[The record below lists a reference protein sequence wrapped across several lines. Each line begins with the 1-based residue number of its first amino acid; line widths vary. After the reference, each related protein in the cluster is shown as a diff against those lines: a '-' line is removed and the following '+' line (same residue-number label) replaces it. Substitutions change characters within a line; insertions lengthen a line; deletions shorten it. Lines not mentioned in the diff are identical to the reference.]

1 MAKSVSNNIFNKNI
15 LTTKI
20 QLTPQEYNESI
31 DETILEKLKDKVEG
45 KCDSIGYI
53 KPDSV
58 KVVNR
63 GMGEI
68 LQGQF
73 NGSCV
78 FYVKYSVDVCSPVE
92 GDIVKCI
99 VININKMG
107 LLCELPDI
115 KPSPLNLI
123 LAKQHH
129 MKNSNFE
136 KVKINDIIEVEII
149 GVRIEYNEDRI
160 LCIGVLHN
168 KDDSYEDSE
177 VDEEIDDSDNEVL
190 EEEMELGDN
199 DDYNDNNNNDLDDD
213 TKEDDNNQSNS
224 IVDKLSKDIPVQL
237 QEDKNISELDQ
248 VTDSVD
254 EENEIVKDDFELAEG
269 VQDLESVELI
279 SSSDG
284 SVEDKSQAQNMLS
297 QGDSDL
303 EDLGEEFMGE
313 SLDLEEISTKKL
325 IPVYNDES
333 LELNTE
339 KLGKEVFDL
348 DIKLSKN
355 YKTFTKPRKNSTKYI
370 NYYIYVQLNNMMI
383 EFYNKNGCEPKKI
396 FVGANNTYKNA
407 MKKFLSV
414 LGKSLTVE
422 DTDGISYVN

>member
-20 QLTPQEYNESI
+20 QLTPHEYNESI

-53 KPDSV
+53 KPDSI

-115 KPSPLNLI
+115 NPSPLNLI

-129 MKNSNFE
+129 MKNPNFE

-160 LCIGVLHN
+160 LCIGVLYN
-168 KDDSYEDSE
+168 KDDSYEDS
-177 VDEEIDDSDNEVL
+177 EIDDSDNEVL
-190 EEEMELGDN
+190 EEEMELDDN

-213 TKEDDNNQSNS
+213 TNEEDNNQSNS

-254 EENEIVKDDFELAEG
+254 EENEIVKDDLELAEG

-284 SVEDKSQAQNMLS
+284 SVEDKSQAQNMIS

-313 SLDLEEISTKKL
+313 VLDLEEISTKKL

-383 EFYNKNGCEPKKI
+383 DFYNKNGCEPKKV
-396 FVGANNTYKNA
+396 FVGSNNTYKNA

>member
-129 MKNSNFE
+129 MKNPNFE
-136 KVKINDIIEVEII
+136 KVKINDIIDVEII

-160 LCIGVLHN
+160 LCIGVLHDKN
-168 KDDSYEDSE
+168 DSYGDSE
-177 VDEEIDDSDNEVL
+177 IDEEIENSDNEVL

-199 DDYNDNNNNDLDDD
+199 DDNNDDYNDNDDNNDD
-213 TKEDDNNQSNS
+213 NQSNS
-224 IVDKLSKDIPVQL
+224 IVDKLSKDIPVQS
-237 QEDKNISELDQ
+237 QDDKNMNELDQ

-254 EENEIVKDDFELAEG
+254 QEDEIVKDDLALAEG

-284 SVEDKSQAQNMLS
+284 SVEDKSQAQNMLT

-313 SLDLEEISTKKL
+313 ALDLEEISTKKL

-370 NYYIYVQLNNMMI
+370 NYYIYVQLNNSSKHVI
-383 EFYNKNGCEPKKI
+383 KLLNHF
-396 FVGANNTYKNA
+396 
-407 MKKFLSV
+407 
-414 LGKSLTVE
+414 
-422 DTDGISYVN
+422 